1 MQIEIARESDIDA
14 LIELLALLFEQ
25 EVEFTP
31 DPQRQRQGLSVIIHN
46 PKVGEII
53 ILKDEARIIGMV
65 NLLYTISTALG
76 ARVAWLEDMVIH
88 PDYRN
93 SGAGT
98 LLIESAMRHAQQ
110 QGCLRITLLTDR
122 DNCAAQ
128 RFYERNGFHRSIM
141 VPMRRILDKI
151 C

>member
-14 LIELLALLFEQ
+14 LIELLTLLFEH

-31 DPQRQRQGLSVIIHN
+31 DPQRQRQGLGVIIRN
-46 PKVGEII
+46 QEIGETI
-53 ILKDEARIIGMV
+53 ILKYETRIISMV
-65 NLLYTISTALG
+65 NLLYTIITAIG
-76 ARVAWLEDMVIH
+76 ARVSWLEDMVIH

-93 SGAGT
+93 SSAGT
-98 LLIESAMRHAQQ
+98 LLIESAMRFSQQ

-122 DNCAAQ
+122 YNCAAQ
-128 RFYERNGFHRSIM
+128 RFYERNDFHRSSM
-141 VPMRRILDKI
+141 VPMRRRLDKL